1 MYCVTRIMS
10 IRVRPVHIEWFPF
23 SFVFSH
29 VSLATTLQLTSV
41 SRNDKWKH
49 WRTLLGLHVSWLK
62 LCKKKKKLY
71 KKAKKSG
78 LQNDWKVY
86 PVMNNFLK
94 KACKSARREHINK
107 ISEDLKSSG
116 NPKPFWSFVSS
127 VRKGSNELTALKV
140 DDVTLTDDLD
150 IAGSMN
156 SYFSTVF
163 TSEDYGN
170 FPEYSNLVDSKLSTI
185 LCTTNKV
192 SRLLRNFFWEVPG
205 AWPPTAD
212 WNRSDL
218 LFTSEQVFFRWR
230 STVSLEDR

>member
-1 MYCVTRIMS
+1 MYCITRIMS
-10 IRVRPVHIEWFPF
+10 ISVRPVHIKWFLF

-49 WRTLLGLHVSWLK
+49 WRTILGLHVSWLK

-86 PVMNNFLK
+86 PVMNYFLK

-127 VRKGSNELTALKV
+127 VRKGSNELTAPKV
-140 DDVTLTDDLD
+140 DDVTRTDDLE
-150 IAGSMN
+150 IAESMN
-156 SYFSTVF
+156 
-163 TSEDYGN
+163 SEDYGN

-192 SRLLRNFFWEVPG
+192 SRLLRSLNPHKSPG
-205 AWPPTAD
+205 PDHLPPI
-212 WNRSDL
+212 
-218 LFTSEQVFFRWR
+218 
-230 STVSLEDR
+230 